1 MSHPVELANGWL
13 VKQVSLSRIGLV
25 AIGPQM
31 QLGSS
36 NFSCGAGKWV
46 VNKTG
51 KPFWNWFS
59 GNRSSDATWK

>member
-25 AIGPQM
+25 AIGPLM

-51 KPFWNWFS
+51 KPF
-59 GNRSSDATWK
+59 